1 MNNQMANANSQ
12 KLLDATQQ
20 AVVGAAD
27 EVETVIEK
35 TSAEL
40 EGQEPFYLSGEFW
53 VAMAFI
59 LVVVAL
65 FIPLKR
71 ALFSFL
77 DKYIQ
82 KETSRI
88 DEAAVLK
95 DDARKVLADYE
106 RKLEDIAV
114 ETKEILDKAEK
125 RAELTEKKELQ
136 SLNVRLMSQEKTV
149 KDRVAAELAFAEKEL
164 TSVVIEKSVVLLE
177 QTIESK
183 MDRTRQNQLIDAS
196 IEKIAKL

>member
-1 MNNQMANANSQ
+1 MANANSQ

-177 QTIESK
+177 QAIESK

>member
-136 SLNVRLMSQEKTV
+136 SLNARLMSQEKTV

-177 QTIESK
+177 QAIESK